1 MSILR
6 ANNTTPEGLCFE
18 AIQKQLIPS
27 NNDTDSFF
35 LNFSDG
41 QPCYSI
47 GTNDDSINYQGEAAA
62 EHTRKQVN
70 KMRNAGINT
79 LSYFISDYSEDRI
92 QSTSDWRIFQKCYG
106 KDAKAVNV
114 ENMMQVAKTMNELF
128 LQK

>member
-1 MSILR
+1 MSILQ

-18 AIQKQLIPS
+18 AIQKQLIPTS
-27 NNDTDSFF
+27 NDMDSYF

-47 GTNDDSINYQGEAAA
+47 GTADDSINYQGEAAA
-62 EHTRKQVN
+62 EHTKKQIN

-79 LSYFISDYSEDRI
+79 LSYFISDYSEERI
-92 QSTSDWRIFQKCYG
+92 QSTPDWRIFQKCYG
-106 KDAKAVNV
+106 KDAKSVNV